1 MVTRLNFETL
11 DISHVYQ
18 LLNWIKITISTFTNN
33 YQGWNFLSLVGLF
46 FSDWSGN
53 SALGFF
59 RFSNSFT
66 ANFQLV
72 VKPFPF
78 VAEPW
83 WQPQSHHHHHC
94 CSPKQLSINNYY
106 GHLHVEN
113 HQSSSKKVHHDHT
126 MLIKPLMSC
135 VINIANP
142 KNACTQCR
150 NWRNYLSSLY

>member
-1 MVTRLNFETL
+1 MAINCQIALKL
-11 DISHVYQ
+11 PSPHLQ
-18 LLNWIKITISTFTNN
+18 TISQVEFSK
-33 YQGWNFLSLVGLF
+33 FRPLF
-46 FSDWSGN
+46 SNWSGN
-53 SALGFF
+53 SVLGFF

-150 NWRNYLSSLY
+150 NWRNYLSSLYY